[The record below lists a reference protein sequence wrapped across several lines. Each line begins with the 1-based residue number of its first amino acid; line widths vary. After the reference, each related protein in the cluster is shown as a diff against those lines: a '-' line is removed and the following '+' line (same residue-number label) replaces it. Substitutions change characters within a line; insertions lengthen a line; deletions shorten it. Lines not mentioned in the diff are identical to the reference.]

1 MEESK
6 ESNPYLCQDINSINI
21 ALLKDLHLLNSLSK
35 KKEKFTPVNGN
46 KVNLYICGPTVY
58 DSSHLGHARAYM

>member
-1 MEESK
+1 MTAIILRKSSLI
-6 ESNPYLCQDINSINI
+6 SNLASTYFKNLHFINS
-21 ALLKDLHLLNSLSK
+21 LTQ
-35 KKEKFTPVNGN
+35 KKEKFSPVNGN